1 MKLSNLRGED
11 AIDTMADLIEPIT
24 EIASDKEFEKLY
36 KSKPLLFSVKH
47 CLKHHKKSVLEILAI
62 LNCEDPDY
70 FDPKFWEIPK
80 MIFDVLDDENVKSLF
95 LSQQMS
101 NSSDTSSAVVENSE
115 ETETI

>member
-62 LNCEDPDY
+62 MNCEDPDY
-70 FDPKFWEIPK
+70 FEPKFWEIPK
-80 MIFDVLDDENVKSLF
+80 MIFDVLDDENVKALF
-95 LSQQMS
+95 TSQQMKNS
-101 NSSDTSSAVVENSE
+101 NDTSFVAIQNTK
-115 ETETI
+115 ETETM

>member
-1 MKLSNLRGED
+1 MKISNLRGED

-24 EIASDKEFEKLY
+24 AIASDKDFEKLY
-36 KSKPLLFSVKH
+36 KSKPLVFAVQY
-47 CLKHHKKSVLEILAI
+47 CLKHHKKEILEILAI
-62 LNCEDPDY
+62 INCEDPDY

-101 NSSDTSSAVVENSE
+101 NLNDISSAVMENSK